1 MTAAKTYDNP
11 VEELAAL
18 LAFLNTKTAAEKR
31 EILKVT
37 EGAKV
42 AVKYYTNDS
51 RYGGTHGNEDQA
63 PPAANVGGSAGGHGQ
78 RVHRDPARTDSP
90 ARPDAD
96 EERRAPRR

>member
-1 MTAAKTYDNP
+1 MRNLNTTTSSKLNLDTRRVTERASPTPVMRQTGHKPGHAERRRKIMTATKTYDNP

-51 RYGGTHGNEDQA
+51 R
-63 PPAANVGGSAGGHGQ
+63 
-78 RVHRDPARTDSP
+78 
-90 ARPDAD
+90 
-96 EERRAPRR
+96 

>member
-1 MTAAKTYDNP
+1 MTTTKTYDNP

-42 AVKYYTNDS
+42 AAKYYS
-51 RYGGTHGNEDQA
+51 KASGR
-63 PPAANVGGSAGGHGQ
+63 
-78 RVHRDPARTDSP
+78 
-90 ARPDAD
+90 
-96 EERRAPRR
+96 

>member
-1 MTAAKTYDNP
+1 MTDRAEALPVMRQAGHKPGHAERRRKIMTAAKTYDNP

-42 AVKYYTNDS
+42 AVKYYTNDG
-51 RYGGTHGNEDQA
+51 R
-63 PPAANVGGSAGGHGQ
+63 
-78 RVHRDPARTDSP
+78 
-90 ARPDAD
+90 
-96 EERRAPRR
+96 

>member
-18 LAFLNTKTAAEKR
+18 LAFINTKTAAEKR

-42 AVKYYTNDS
+42 AAKYYADDS
-51 RYGGTHGNEDQA
+51 R
-63 PPAANVGGSAGGHGQ
+63 
-78 RVHRDPARTDSP
+78 
-90 ARPDAD
+90 
-96 EERRAPRR
+96 